1 MPLAVIRL
9 PLVVDDEV
17 VRHRIE
23 DLYAAMWQVKQTLQR
38 DARAV
43 VDAYWAGD
51 RRRETDA
58 RAWRAELG
66 LSRTGLERRAYT
78 HLERSVWLA
87 DHVSKALV
95 MHQAD
100 EVWNGVARHLTP
112 DAAGRRA
119 GRPRTG
125 SWWEYTRIPG
135 RARSH
140 TKDRKWETFRLHGTL
155 AGHLDAY
162 RHPAL
167 PARVTG
173 PARATALDAG
183 VSVLAQPHRLPTPA
197 RPAER
202 IPTGTYDAR
211 GRERTRAASWFDH
224 TGPLVVVFAG
234 GPASARGELV
244 LPVRLPQGAGRWPRL
259 AHFLIRPELWHK
271 IDLVRNRD
279 VSAPGGWRYE
289 AHLSVLADEYV
300 SPATTIRR
308 TQAAALDRVGGVD
321 GNVSNLA
328 VVSLPATGDRVHG
341 EILSSRI
348 TLTGDEQAT
357 LARQSKQTRDRN
369 KALDRSRRASNPVH
383 YRPSR
388 PQQQRDERRAAKGL
402 KPRRTTVPAGART
415 LNAAGKPRQAHRRDE
430 LSNTYLRL
438 RGRQTMAAAC
448 AAEAS
453 QHRARR
459 LAAGL
464 VAAHG
469 ARLTIEDCDI
479 RSWFRRWGRAC
490 QATTPGRLIAA
501 LAAECAA
508 VNGGRLLRASTF
520 ATALSQ
526 HCLCGRRAPKPLNQR
541 THHCDPDEGGCG
553 LRGDRDLVA
562 AALAAYTT
570 LTDPDAP
577 STARLDILQARNAQ
591 IVFHQGLQEAL
602 TESTVNVSPPHSRG
616 RSTTA
621 AHPAPAHTQHRVP
634 VPGPQTAASARRT
647 AGTWI
652 TATPDETRTAL
663 LRPKAHAGTTR
674 PHPGPSRTPLRD
686 SS

>member
-1 MPLAVIRL
+1 MSLAMIRL

-51 RRRETDA
+51 QRRETDA

-119 GRPRTG
+119 GRPRIG

-197 RPAER
+197 RPAGR

-211 GRERTRAASWFDH
+211 GRERTRAVSWFDH

-244 LPVRLPQGAGRWPRL
+244 LPVRLPQGAGR
-259 AHFLIRPELWHK
+259 
-271 IDLVRNRD
+271 
-279 VSAPGGWRYE
+279 
-289 AHLSVLADEYV
+289 
-300 SPATTIRR
+300 
-308 TQAAALDRVGGVD
+308 
-321 GNVSNLA
+321 
-328 VVSLPATGDRVHG
+328 
-341 EILSSRI
+341 
-348 TLTGDEQAT
+348 
-357 LARQSKQTRDRN
+357 
-369 KALDRSRRASNPVH
+369 
-383 YRPSR
+383 
-388 PQQQRDERRAAKGL
+388 
-402 KPRRTTVPAGART
+402 
-415 LNAAGKPRQAHRRDE
+415 
-430 LSNTYLRL
+430 
-438 RGRQTMAAAC
+438 
-448 AAEAS
+448 
-453 QHRARR
+453 
-459 LAAGL
+459 
-464 VAAHG
+464 
-469 ARLTIEDCDI
+469 
-479 RSWFRRWGRAC
+479 
-490 QATTPGRLIAA
+490 
-501 LAAECAA
+501 
-508 VNGGRLLRASTF
+508 
-520 ATALSQ
+520 
-526 HCLCGRRAPKPLNQR
+526 
-541 THHCDPDEGGCG
+541 
-553 LRGDRDLVA
+553 
-562 AALAAYTT
+562 
-570 LTDPDAP
+570 
-577 STARLDILQARNAQ
+577 
-591 IVFHQGLQEAL
+591 
-602 TESTVNVSPPHSRG
+602 
-616 RSTTA
+616 
-621 AHPAPAHTQHRVP
+621 
-634 VPGPQTAASARRT
+634 
-647 AGTWI
+647 
-652 TATPDETRTAL
+652 
-663 LRPKAHAGTTR
+663 
-674 PHPGPSRTPLRD
+674 
-686 SS
+686 